1 MTVVLKSASHISV
14 LDQSVGFCRGS
25 RVECR
30 GSWVSCRGSRVKCRG
45 SRVVFFI
52 VFFNFGRKI
61 FRLSGIYRNASLF
74 VNTRISSF
82 RRLLFH
88 FHVCGDRRR
97 VISLVCFACSFTGGP
112 SSLQERRRDSCLRAA
127 LCYKRLFTKACMGC
141 KRFFLKERE
150 MLCF

>member
-30 GSWVSCRGSRVKCRG
+30 GSWVSCRGSRVKCQG

-61 FRLSGIYRNASLF
+61 FRLSGIYRNASLLIHAF
-74 VNTRISSF
+74 P
-82 RRLLFH
+82 LF
-88 FHVCGDRRR
+88 GA
-97 VISLVCFACSFTGGP
+97 SYFT
-112 SSLQERRRDSCLRAA
+112 
-127 LCYKRLFTKACMGC
+127 FTCVAIVGV
-141 KRFFLKERE
+141 
-150 MLCF
+150 